1 MKNLTLYNNTYPEL
15 TNWGVV
21 SREQLRSEV
30 TRIVRSLYGPATP
43 SARIADAI
51 QAAAVE
57 PLGLF
62 TVNTVALTPV
72 APIEESEVKV
82 KAKEQA
88 VFKTPEKKEET
99 PTFQSVTL
107 PAEISTA
114 GRDPR
119 GSERTLTYLP

>member
-1 MKNLTLYNNTYPEL
+1 M
-15 TNWGVV
+15 
-21 SREQLRSEV
+21 
-30 TRIVRSLYGPATP
+30 RSLYGPATP

-72 APIEESEVKV
+72 APIEKPEVKAE
-82 KAKEQA
+82 AKEQA
-88 VFKTPEKKEET
+88 VLKTSEMKEET

-114 GRDPR
+114 GKDPL
-119 GSERTLTYLP
+119 GHKRTLAYLPQKYL